1 MKEVAFVLGD
11 AANMPFGDQEFDLVI
26 GTCVLHHVDDV
37 LGVLM
42 EAKRVCKD
50 GGEVVFL
57 LPTDPGLLNGLV
69 KRLISFRKLKSIGH
83 PNPKLI
89 YSLDHRNYINSIISQ
104 FSFVFDSNIVT
115 KKFRPFYIPS
125 INLNLY
131 VALHS
136 FK

>member
-1 MKEVAFVLGD
+1 
-11 AANMPFGDQEFDLVI
+11 
-26 GTCVLHHVDDV
+26 
-37 LGVLM
+37 
-42 EAKRVCKD
+42 VCKA
-50 GGEVVFL
+50 GGEIVFI

-69 KRLISFRKLKSIGH
+69 KRLISFEKLKLIGH

-89 YSLDHRNYINSIISQ
+89 YSLDHKNYINSIISQ

-125 INLNLY
+125 INLNLSLT
-131 VALHS
+131 LHA